1 MANVSE
7 LYRRRSL
14 AATAAPGTFSRARLN
29 GVGTGFRATSAYA
42 LDGAPA
48 FEAQRDV
55 LPAGLRGGIIVL
67 TTEVN
72 AANQG
77 PELRSHLW
85 ARCMTAER
93 TIRSWL
99 ARDRR
104 LSHFLE
110 GLGIQGVSVGHYFR
124 GYYESDIGKVFSE
137 QSLAVEL
144 LFADSASLERLATD
158 LAVEF
163 RQETVLVKDYNTG
176 EVYFAE
182 RGLPTWLRSTIPP
195 S

>member
-1 MANVSE
+1 MTSVSD

-29 GVGTGFRATSAYA
+29 GVGTGFRATSAHA
-42 LDGAPA
+42 LDGSPA
-48 FEAQRDV
+48 FEGHRDV

-67 TTEVN
+67 ATEVN

-85 ARCMTAER
+85 AWCMTTDR
-93 TIRSWL
+93 TIRIRL
-99 ARDRR
+99 ATNRR
-104 LSHFLE
+104 LSHFLD
-110 GLGIQGVSVGHYFR
+110 GLGVQGVSVGHYFR
-124 GYYESDIGKVFSE
+124 GYFRSDSGRVFSA
-137 QSLAVEL
+137 QSLAVEVF
-144 LFADSASLERLATD
+144 FADSTTLEQLATD

-163 RQETVLVKDYNTG
+163 RQETVLVKDHNTG
-176 EVYFAE
+176 EVYFTE
-182 RGLPTWLRSTIPP
+182 RGLPTRLRSTIPP